1 MAAFGFSAEDFEV
14 EIAVW
19 PDCWASFE
27 CFAAMQTQWR
37 TGMAG
42 ATGLDYV
49 ALEPVMR
56 LRGIP
61 KAERIHT
68 FEDIRTMEMAAL
80 EVMQSNREK

>member
-14 EIAVW
+14 EIEVW

-42 ATGLDYV
+42 ATGLCYESLYPYLDRV
-49 ALEPVMR
+49 CKTDDEWDSMFSDIQVMEGSALRVMR
-56 LRGIP
+56 
-61 KAERIHT
+61 
-68 FEDIRTMEMAAL
+68 
-80 EVMQSNREK
+80 EKT

>member
-1 MAAFGFSAEDFEV
+1 MAAFGFDADDFEV
-14 EIAVW
+14 EVGVW

-37 TGMAG
+37 TGMSG

-56 LRGIP
+56 LQGIP
-61 KAERIHT
+61 KAEHKST
-68 FEDIRTMEMAAL
+68 FEDIRTMEAAAL
-80 EVMQSNREK
+80 EVMQANRGD

>member
-27 CFAAMQTQWR
+27 CFAAMRTQWR

-49 ALEPVMR
+49 AIDPVMR
-56 LRGIP
+56 LKKIP
-61 KAERIHT
+61 RSERINT
-68 FEDIRTMEMAAL
+68 FEDIRVMEMAAL
-80 EVMQSNREK
+80 EVMQSKRDK

>member
-1 MAAFGFSAEDFEV
+1 MAAFGFSSEDFEV
-14 EIAVW
+14 EVGVW

-37 TGMAG
+37 TGMVG

-56 LRGIP
+56 LQGIP
-61 KAERIHT
+61 KADRNST
-68 FEDIRTMEMAAL
+68 FEDVRVMEMAAL
-80 EVMQSNREK
+80 AVMQERRSD